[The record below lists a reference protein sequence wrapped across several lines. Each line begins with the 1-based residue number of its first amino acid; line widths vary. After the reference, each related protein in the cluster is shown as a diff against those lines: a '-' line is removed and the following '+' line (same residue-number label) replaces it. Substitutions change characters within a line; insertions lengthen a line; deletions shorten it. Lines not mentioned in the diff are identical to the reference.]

1 MSAPCRQAARPWRRS
16 GSWQHFPWGGFAT
29 GTCLLRTH
37 GRGQVPGAGAHPTAE
52 AVWGGCFDSQGKSHG
67 NDCSPVP
74 IPACTCT
81 PKGPRPRCVSQGGQ
95 EPISPFPRQ
104 SGAALPRPGA
114 GGGGGKLVFFQPGSG
129 LRSDG
134 ISSLASVS
142 VVFRAGRPASS
153 QDRMPSRSQEQ
164 HLFLFKAIV
173 SATFPMQKPEA
184 GARNTY
190 AIYFVLFFKGS
201 PACKKE

>member
-1 MSAPCRQAARPWRRS
+1 M
-16 GSWQHFPWGGFAT
+16 
-29 GTCLLRTH
+29 
-37 GRGQVPGAGAHPTAE
+37 GAGSVFPGGALLQAPACQPAAGPRGGGRCRAQAAHPTAE
-52 AVWGGCFDSQGKSHG
+52 AVWGGCFDSRGKSHG
-67 NDCSPVP
+67 HDRSPAST
-74 IPACTCT
+74 PACTCT
-81 PKGPRPRCVSQGGQ
+81 PEGPRPRCVSQGGQ

-104 SGAALPRPGA
+104 SGAARPRP
-114 GGGGGKLVFFQPGSG
+114 GGGGGKLVFSPPGSG

-134 ISSLASVS
+134 ISSLASGS

-173 SATFPMQKPEA
+173 SATFPVQKPEA
-184 GARNTY
+184 GARDTY

-201 PACKKE
+201 PACKRE

>member
-1 MSAPCRQAARPWRRS
+1 M
-16 GSWQHFPWGGFAT
+16 
-29 GTCLLRTH
+29 
-37 GRGQVPGAGAHPTAE
+37 GR
-52 AVWGGCFDSQGKSHG
+52 
-67 NDCSPVP
+67 
-74 IPACTCT
+74 
-81 PKGPRPRCVSQGGQ
+81 
-95 EPISPFPRQ
+95 SPFPPSLTKAGRLCRDLGR
-104 SGAALPRPGA
+104 GA
-114 GGGGGKLVFFQPGSG
+114 GGGKLVFFQPGSG